1 MEKDRD
7 FQRKENLE
15 EELKEIWAAIKRLPD
30 MEQRIMRLRYS
41 QGFSDEEIAALLGIP
56 SEDVRRH
63 INRARAYIKESVYPK

>member
-15 EELKEIWAAIKRLPD
+15 KELAEIWAAIKRLPD

-41 QGFSDEEIAALLGIP
+41 QGFSDEEIAARLGI
-56 SEDVRRH
+56 SSGDVRRH
-63 INRARAYIKESVYPK
+63 VSRARAYIKESVYPK